1 MVMMV
6 PFPWV
11 GASLSGVRLHLRQRS
26 VNRRPEVYNERVLQV
41 RLLGGVAA
49 DRDGEQLSLLPPV
62 SRLLA
67 VLALRPGPQDR
78 ETVAATLWPGAAG
91 PAARANLRTAVW
103 SLRKAVGDD
112 ALITSRTAVGLRP
125 EAITVDLADGQR
137 RAAAGDAAAA
147 AALCHGELLPG
158 YAEDWAE
165 TARRR
170 QRTELAE
177 TLATRTAA
185 AERDGDAAGAARWSR
200 LRCELDPLNEAAHA
214 DLVRQLAAAGDRAGA
229 LVAGREVTGRLR
241 AELGVQPGPALR
253 AALAEARGPAAV
265 PSPVGPETA
274 LAPFGSSGSSGV
286 FGSRP
291 LYGRTAEL
299 RALMAAWA
307 AARAGHGRV
316 VLITGEAGIGKTR
329 LVAELARRAENAGA
343 RTAVGAGVDVGGAA
357 PLATWQELVPQ
368 LARSVPTPPEQADW
382 PAELGRLAPD
392 IATRLGRDEPPPPV
406 SSPELERLRLF
417 DAVLRLVE
425 WAAAGRPVLLVAEDV
440 HRADPASMQ
449 LCAHIGR
456 RLAAMPVLF
465 VLTRRDKPDR
475 PDADALLA
483 DLAGRGVEVAELELG
498 PLAAVELA
506 AVARSVADLTDQAVD
521 QVIRAADGNP
531 LLAVESARALAAGR
545 AAPPP
550 NLRTAVRAA
559 TGALARPARDLAE
572 MLAAA
577 GRELSAAELAAA
589 YLNLALTDR
598 DAAEAAV
605 LDTGLVVRVRG
616 GLRFRHALLAEAV
629 RADLGEQGRRYEQ
642 LALAIEAAAAAPDQ
656 VAAEVAG
663 HLHRAGRD
671 DLAGPRWQRAARH
684 ARSLGA
690 MPEAAR
696 FWAEAVRCD
705 PEEAALRLEL
715 AEALGWLGQDADF
728 EREWQAA
735 LDLLPEE
742 RQSVAWSRRGQVH
755 RTVVCNPRASLAA
768 YQRAAELLPADAPP
782 SLRTEILLGTA
793 WGESAAGDPARAAEL
808 LDQVASLVTEP
819 DDRIVAE
826 MANAELMS
834 VIRLGRFSE
843 CETVAARGAAA
854 ARRAGRPLVAFG
866 VWIQT
871 ACALSGSGDLTGA
884 LRAADA
890 AVAATRGMTV
900 IEFQCL
906 AARAFVLS
914 RLGRHAEALSLAR
927 EQLAL
932 AERMDSPA
940 IAARARHDAGLIS
953 LAAGRHLEAAHLLEQ
968 ALAEGAEVSRPA
980 ARLAQAE
987 ALARSG
993 RPDEATAEVRRAA
1006 LEPVRSSDQPW
1017 ALVPRMTR
1025 VQGLIALARGDRAG
1039 ARRRLTEAADGWRRH
1054 LGHHP
1059 GEEFVANFVDLGRP
1073 PIVGLVEP
1081 EWELRR
1087 LTAELA
1093 GLDELT
1099 EVP

>member
-1 MVMMV
+1 MV
-6 PFPWV
+6 PFRWV
-11 GASLSGVRLHLRQRS
+11 AASLPGPRLRLRQRS
-26 VNRRPEVYNERVLQV
+26 VNHGTAVYNERVLQV

-49 DRDGEQLSLLPPV
+49 DHDGEQLSLLPPV

-91 PAARANLRTAVW
+91 PAARANLRTAIW
-103 SLRKAVGDD
+103 ALRKAVGDD

-137 RAAAGDAAAA
+137 AAAAGDAEAA
-147 AALCHGELLPG
+147 AALCHGDLLPG

-170 QRTELAE
+170 HRVELAE

-214 DLVRQLAAAGDRAGA
+214 DLIRQLAAAGDRAGA
-229 LVAGREVTGRLR
+229 LVAGREATDRLR
-241 AELGVQPGPALR
+241 AELSVGPGPSLR
-253 AALAEARGPAAV
+253 AALAEARGPGAA
-265 PSPVGPETA
+265 PSPAGAATV
-274 LAPFGSSGSSGV
+274 LGSSGA

-291 LYGRTAEL
+291 LYGRAAEL
-299 RALMAAWA
+299 RTLMAAWT

-343 RTAVGAGVDVGGAA
+343 RTAIGAGVDVGGAA

-368 LARSVPTPPEQADW
+368 LARGVPAPPEDADW

-392 IATRLGRDEPPPPV
+392 IATQLGRDQPPPPV
-406 SSPELERLRLF
+406 SSPELERLRVF
-417 DAVLRLVE
+417 NAVLRLVE

-456 RLAAMPVLF
+456 RLATRPVLF

-545 AAPPP
+545 DAPPQ
-550 NLRTAVRAA
+550 NLRAAVRAA
-559 TGALARPARDLAE
+559 IGALARPARDLAE

-642 LALAIEAAAAAPDQ
+642 LALAIEAAAPAPDQ

-705 PEEAALRLEL
+705 TEAADLRLEL
-715 AEALGWLGQDADF
+715 AEAFGWLGQDADF
-728 EREWQAA
+728 EREWHAA
-735 LDLLPEE
+735 LELLPEE

-755 RTVVCNPRASLAA
+755 RTVVYNPRASLAA
-768 YQRAAELLPADAPP
+768 YQRAAELLP
-782 SLRTEILLGTA
+782 RT
-793 WGESAAGDPARAAEL
+793 
-808 LDQVASLVTEP
+808 
-819 DDRIVAE
+819 
-826 MANAELMS
+826 
-834 VIRLGRFSE
+834 
-843 CETVAARGAAA
+843 
-854 ARRAGRPLVAFG
+854 RR
-866 VWIQT
+866 
-871 ACALSGSGDLTGA
+871 
-884 LRAADA
+884 
-890 AVAATRGMTV
+890 
-900 IEFQCL
+900 
-906 AARAFVLS
+906 
-914 RLGRHAEALSLAR
+914 H
-927 EQLAL
+927 
-932 AERMDSPA
+932 
-940 IAARARHDAGLIS
+940 
-953 LAAGRHLEAAHLLEQ
+953 
-968 ALAEGAEVSRPA
+968 
-980 ARLAQAE
+980 
-987 ALARSG
+987 RSG
-993 RPDEATAEVRRAA
+993 
-1006 LEPVRSSDQPW
+1006 
-1017 ALVPRMTR
+1017 
-1025 VQGLIALARGDRAG
+1025 
-1039 ARRRLTEAADGWRRH
+1039 
-1054 LGHHP
+1054 
-1059 GEEFVANFVDLGRP
+1059 
-1073 PIVGLVEP
+1073 
-1081 EWELRR
+1081 
-1087 LTAELA
+1087 
-1093 GLDELT
+1093 
-1099 EVP
+1099 

>member
-1 MVMMV
+1 
-6 PFPWV
+6 
-11 GASLSGVRLHLRQRS
+11 
-26 VNRRPEVYNERVLQV
+26 
-41 RLLGGVAA
+41 
-49 DRDGEQLSLLPPV
+49 
-62 SRLLA
+62 
-67 VLALRPGPQDR
+67 
-78 ETVAATLWPGAAG
+78 
-91 PAARANLRTAVW
+91 
-103 SLRKAVGDD
+103 
-112 ALITSRTAVGLRP
+112 
-125 EAITVDLADGQR
+125 
-137 RAAAGDAAAA
+137 
-147 AALCHGELLPG
+147 
-158 YAEDWAE
+158 
-165 TARRR
+165 
-170 QRTELAE
+170 
-177 TLATRTAA
+177 
-185 AERDGDAAGAARWSR
+185 
-200 LRCELDPLNEAAHA
+200 
-214 DLVRQLAAAGDRAGA
+214 
-229 LVAGREVTGRLR
+229 
-241 AELGVQPGPALR
+241 
-253 AALAEARGPAAV
+253 
-265 PSPVGPETA
+265 
-274 LAPFGSSGSSGV
+274 
-286 FGSRP
+286 
-291 LYGRTAEL
+291 
-299 RALMAAWA
+299 MAAWT

-343 RTAVGAGVDVGGAA
+343 RTAIGAGVDVGGAA

-368 LARSVPTPPEQADW
+368 LARGVPAPPEHADW

-392 IATRLGRDEPPPPV
+392 IAARLGRDQPPPPV
-406 SSPELERLRLF
+406 SSPELERLRVF

-456 RLAAMPVLF
+456 RLAARPVLF

-506 AVARSVADLTDQAVD
+506 AVARSVADLTDHAVD

-545 AAPPP
+545 DAPPQ
-550 NLRTAVRAA
+550 NLRAAVRAA

-589 YLNLALTDR
+589 YLNLALADR

-642 LALAIEAAAAAPDQ
+642 LALAIEAAAASPDQ

-705 PEEAALRLEL
+705 PEAADLRLEL
-715 AEALGWLGQDADF
+715 AEAFGWLGQDADF

-735 LDLLPEE
+735 LELLPEE

-782 SLRTEILLGTA
+782 PLRVEILLGTA
-793 WGESAAGDPARAAEL
+793 WGESAAGDPARAAAL
-808 LDQVASLVTEP
+808 LDEVASLVTEP

-834 VIRLGRFSE
+834 VIRLGRFTE
-843 CETVAARGAAA
+843 CEAVAARGGAA
-854 ARRAGRPLVAFG
+854 ARRAGRPARRLRGLDPDRVRAER
-866 VWIQT
+866 VRRPDR
-871 ACALSGSGDLTGA
+871 CAAGGGCRRGGDPRHDGDRVSVPGRPG
-884 LRAADA
+884 LRAVPARPPRRG
-890 AVAATRGMTV
+890 AVAGPRAAGHGGTDGLARDRGPGPPRRRAD
-900 IEFQCL
+900 L
-906 AARAFVLS
+906 AGGRAPSRGGTPARAGP
-914 RLGRHAEALSLAR
+914 GRGGGGE
-927 EQLAL
+927 
-932 AERMDSPA
+932 P
-940 IAARARHDAGLIS
+940 
-953 LAAGRHLEAAHLLEQ
+953 AGRTAGPGRGPGPLRPPGRGHGR
-968 ALAEGAEVSRPA
+968 GAP
-980 ARLAQAE
+980 
-987 ALARSG
+987 G
-993 RPDEATAEVRRAA
+993 
-1006 LEPVRSSDQPW
+1006 
-1017 ALVPRMTR
+1017 
-1025 VQGLIALARGDRAG
+1025 GAG
-1039 ARRRLTEAADGWRRH
+1039 ARAQQRSAVGAGAADDTGPGPDRPGPRRPRRSPPPADRGRGWLAASPGARPRRGVRGQ
-1054 LGHHP
+1054 LRRP
-1059 GEEFVANFVDLGRP
+1059 RP
-1073 PIVGLVEP
+1073 PAD
-1081 EWELRR
+1081 RR
-1087 LTAELA
+1087 PGRA
-1093 GLDELT
+1093 GLGT
-1099 EVP
+1099 APPHRRTGRAR

>member
-1 MVMMV
+1 M
-6 PFPWV
+6 
-11 GASLSGVRLHLRQRS
+11 
-26 VNRRPEVYNERVLQV
+26 

-49 DRDGEQLSLLPPV
+49 DHDGELLSLLPPV

-78 ETVAATLWPGAAG
+78 ETVASTLWPGAAG
-91 PAARANLRTAVW
+91 AAAARANLRTAIW
-103 SLRKAVGDD
+103 ALRKAVGDD

-125 EAITVDLADGQR
+125 EAVTVDLADGLR
-137 RAAAGDAAAA
+137 RAADGDADAA
-147 AALCHGELLPG
+147 AALCRGELLPG

-170 QRTELAE
+170 QRAELAE
-177 TLATRTAA
+177 TLAARSAA

-229 LVAGREVTGRLR
+229 LVAGREATDRLR
-241 AELGVQPGPALR
+241 AELSVGPGPSLR
-253 AALAEARGPAAV
+253 AALAEARGPVAASTA
-265 PSPVGPETA
+265 PSM
-274 LAPFGSSGSSGV
+274 
-286 FGSRP
+286 GSRP
-291 LYGRTAEL
+291 LYGRAAEL
-299 RALMAAWA
+299 RTLMAAWT

-343 RTAVGAGVDVGGAA
+343 RTAIGAGVDVGGAA

-368 LARSVPTPPEQADW
+368 LAVGVPTPPEHADW

-392 IATRLGRDEPPPPV
+392 IAARLGRDQPPPPV
-406 SSPELERLRLF
+406 SSPELERLRVF

-456 RLAAMPVLF
+456 RLAARPVLF

-506 AVARSVADLTDQAVD
+506 AVARSVADLTDHAVD

-545 AAPPP
+545 DAPPQ
-550 NLRTAVRAA
+550 NLRAAVRAA
-559 TGALARPARDLAE
+559 VGVLARPARDLAE
-572 MLAAA
+572 LLAAA

-589 YLNLALTDR
+589 YVNLALADR
-598 DAAEAAV
+598 DAAEEGV
-605 LDTGLVVRVRG
+605 LDTGLVIRVRG

-642 LALAIEAAAAAPDQ
+642 LALAIEAAAPAPDR

-705 PEEAALRLEL
+705 PEAADLRLEL
-715 AEALGWLGQDADF
+715 AEAFGWLGQDTDF
-728 EREWQAA
+728 EREWHAA
-735 LDLLPEE
+735 LELLPEE

-782 SLRTEILLGTA
+782 PLRMEILLGTA
-793 WGESAAGDPARAAEL
+793 WAESAAGDPARGAEL
-808 LDQVASLVTEP
+808 LDEVASLVTEP
-819 DDRIVAE
+819 DDRVVAE

-834 VIRLGRFSE
+834 VIRLGQFSE
-843 CETVAARGAAA
+843 CEAVAARGGAA
-854 ARRAGRPLVAFG
+854 ARRAGRPLIAFG

-871 ACALSGSGDLTGA
+871 ACL
-884 LRAADA
+884 
-890 AVAATRGMTV
+890 
-900 IEFQCL
+900 
-906 AARAFVLS
+906 
-914 RLGRHAEALSLAR
+914 
-927 EQLAL
+927 
-932 AERMDSPA
+932 DSPA
-940 IAARARHDAGLIS
+940 KKSCGATDAWS
-953 LAAGRHLEAAHLLEQ
+953 AAGRDMAAIGFQ
-968 ALAEGAEVSRPA
+968 
-980 ARLAQAE
+980 
-987 ALARSG
+987 
-993 RPDEATAEVRRAA
+993 
-1006 LEPVRSSDQPW
+1006 
-1017 ALVPRMTR
+1017 
-1025 VQGLIALARGDRAG
+1025 
-1039 ARRRLTEAADGWRRH
+1039 
-1054 LGHHP
+1054 
-1059 GEEFVANFVDLGRP
+1059 F
-1073 PIVGLVEP
+1073 
-1081 EWELRR
+1081 
-1087 LTAELA
+1087 
-1093 GLDELT
+1093 
-1099 EVP
+1099 

>member
-1 MVMMV
+1 M
-6 PFPWV
+6 
-11 GASLSGVRLHLRQRS
+11 
-26 VNRRPEVYNERVLQV
+26 LQV

-49 DRDGEQLSLLPPV
+49 ERDGEQLSLPPPV
-62 SRLLA
+62 GRLLA
-67 VLALRPGPQDR
+67 LLALRPGAHDR

-103 SLRKAVGDD
+103 ALRKAVGDD
-112 ALITSRTAVGLRP
+112 ALVTSRTAVGLRP

-137 RAAAGDAAAA
+137 RAAAGDVAAA
-147 AALCHGELLPG
+147 AALCRGELLPG

-165 TARRR
+165 AARRR
-170 QRTELAE
+170 QRAELAE
-177 TLATRTAA
+177 TLTVRAAA

-229 LVAGREVTGRLR
+229 LVAGREVTDRLR
-241 AELGVQPGPALR
+241 AELGVRPGPSLR
-253 AALAEARGPAAV
+253 SALAEARGPGIPGAA
-265 PSPVGPETA
+265 PFPVGPVTA
-274 LAPFGSSGSSGV
+274 LGA
-286 FGSRP
+286 RP
-291 LYGRTAEL
+291 LYGRAAEL
-299 RALMAAWA
+299 RMLMTAWT

-368 LARSVPTPPEQADW
+368 LARGVPAPPEHADW

-392 IATRLGRDEPPPPV
+392 IAARLGRDDPPPPV
-406 SSPELERLRLF
+406 SSPELERLRVF
-417 DAVLRLVE
+417 DAVLRLME

-456 RLAAMPVLF
+456 RLAAQPVLF

-498 PLAAVELA
+498 PLSATELA
-506 AVARSVADLTDQAVD
+506 AVARSVAALTDNAID
-521 QVIRAADGNP
+521 QVVRAADGNP
-531 LLAVESARALAAGR
+531 LLAVASARALAAGSN
-545 AAPPP
+545 APPA
-550 NLRTAVRAA
+550 NLRAAVRAA
-559 TGALARPARDLAE
+559 TGSLPRRARDLAE

-577 GRELSAAELAAA
+577 GRELSAAELAA
-589 YLNLALTDR
+589 LPLADR

-605 LDTGLVVRVRG
+605 LDSGLVIRMRG

-642 LALAIEAAAAAPDQ
+642 LALAIEAAAASPDQ

-705 PEEAALRLEL
+705 PEEAAFRLEL
-715 AEALGWLGQDADF
+715 AEAFGWLGQDTDF

-735 LDLLPEE
+735 LELLPEE

-768 YQRAAELLPADAPP
+768 YQRAWELLPADAPLP
-782 SLRTEILLGTA
+782 LQVEILLGAA
-793 WGESAAGDPARAAEL
+793 WGESAAGDPARAAAL
-808 LDQVASLVTEP
+808 LDEVASLVTEP

-834 VIRLGRFSE
+834 VIRLGRFTE
-843 CETVAARGAAA
+843 CEAVAARGAAA
-854 ARRAGRPLVAFG
+854 ARRAGRPVVAFG

-871 ACALSGSGDLTGA
+871 ACALSGTGNLAGA

-914 RLGRHAEALSLAR
+914 RLGRHDEALSLAR
-927 EQLAL
+927 EQLAM
-932 AERMDSPA
+932 AERTDSAA

-953 LAAGRHLEAAHLLEQ
+953 LAAGRHLEAAQLLEQ
-968 ALAEGAEVSRPA
+968 ALADGAEVEPGRAAGPGRGPGPLRPPGRGRGRGAPGGAGASAQQRSAVGAGA
-980 ARLAQAE
+980 ADDPGPGPDLPGPRRPGRSPPPADRGRRWLAASPG
-987 ALARSG
+987 ARPRRGIRGQLRRPRPPADRRPG
-993 RPDEATAEVRRAA
+993 RAGLGTAPAHRRA
-1006 LEPVRSSDQPW
+1006 
-1017 ALVPRMTR
+1017 
-1025 VQGLIALARGDRAG
+1025 GRA
-1039 ARRRLTEAADGWRRH
+1039 
-1054 LGHHP
+1054 
-1059 GEEFVANFVDLGRP
+1059 
-1073 PIVGLVEP
+1073 
-1081 EWELRR
+1081 
-1087 LTAELA
+1087 
-1093 GLDELT
+1093 
-1099 EVP
+1099 

>member
-1 MVMMV
+1 MV
-6 PFPWV
+6 PFRWV
-11 GASLSGVRLHLRQRS
+11 AASLPGPRLRLRQRS
-26 VNRRPEVYNERVLQV
+26 VNHGTAVYNERVLQV

-49 DRDGEQLSLLPPV
+49 DHDGEQLSLLPPV

-103 SLRKAVGDD
+103 ALRKAVGDD

-137 RAAAGDAAAA
+137 AAAAGDAAAA
-147 AALCHGELLPG
+147 AALCHGDLLPG

-170 QRTELAE
+170 QRAELAE
-177 TLATRTAA
+177 TLAARSAA

-229 LVAGREVTGRLR
+229 LVAGREATDRLR
-241 AELGVQPGPALR
+241 AELSVGPGPSLR
-253 AALAEARGPAAV
+253 AALAEARGPGVPGAASGPLSDPV
-265 PSPVGPETA
+265 PA
-274 LAPFGSSGSSGV
+274 L
-286 FGSRP
+286 GSRP
-291 LYGRTAEL
+291 LYGRAAEL
-299 RALMAAWA
+299 RTLMAAWT

-343 RTAVGAGVDVGGAA
+343 RTAIGAGVDVGGAA

-368 LARSVPTPPEQADW
+368 LARGVPAPPEDADW

-392 IATRLGRDEPPPPV
+392 IAARLGRDQPPPPV
-406 SSPELERLRLF
+406 SSPELERLRVF

-456 RLAAMPVLF
+456 RLATRPVLF

-545 AAPPP
+545 AAPPQ
-550 NLRTAVRAA
+550 NLRAAVRAA
-559 TGALARPARDLAE
+559 TGALPRPARDLAE

-589 YLNLALTDR
+589 YLNLALADR

-642 LALAIEAAAAAPDQ
+642 LALAIEAAAPAPDR

-705 PEEAALRLEL
+705 PEAADLRLEL
-715 AEALGWLGQDADF
+715 AEAFGWLGQDADF

-735 LDLLPEE
+735 LELLPDE

-782 SLRTEILLGTA
+782 PLRMEILLGTA
-793 WGESAAGDPARAAEL
+793 WGESAAGDPARG
-808 LDQVASLVTEP
+808 
-819 DDRIVAE
+819 
-826 MANAELMS
+826 
-834 VIRLGRFSE
+834 GR
-843 CETVAARGAAA
+843 
-854 ARRAGRPLVAFG
+854 
-866 VWIQT
+866 
-871 ACALSGSGDLTGA
+871 
-884 LRAADA
+884 
-890 AVAATRGMTV
+890 
-900 IEFQCL
+900 
-906 AARAFVLS
+906 
-914 RLGRHAEALSLAR
+914 
-927 EQLAL
+927 
-932 AERMDSPA
+932 
-940 IAARARHDAGLIS
+940 
-953 LAAGRHLEAAHLLEQ
+953 AAGR
-968 ALAEGAEVSRPA
+968 G
-980 ARLAQAE
+980 
-987 ALARSG
+987 G
-993 RPDEATAEVRRAA
+993 
-1006 LEPVRSSDQPW
+1006 
-1017 ALVPRMTR
+1017 
-1025 VQGLIALARGDRAG
+1025 
-1039 ARRRLTEAADGWRRH
+1039 
-1054 LGHHP
+1054 
-1059 GEEFVANFVDLGRP
+1059 
-1073 PIVGLVEP
+1073 
-1081 EWELRR
+1081 
-1087 LTAELA
+1087 LA
-1093 GLDELT
+1093 GHRAR
-1099 EVP
+1099 

>member
-1 MVMMV
+1 M
-6 PFPWV
+6 
-11 GASLSGVRLHLRQRS
+11 
-26 VNRRPEVYNERVLQV
+26 LQV

-49 DRDGEQLSLLPPV
+49 ERDGEQVPLPPQAG
-62 SRLLA
+62 RLLA
-67 VLALRPGPQDR
+67 VLALRPGAQDR

-91 PAARANLRTAVW
+91 PSGRANLRTAVW
-103 SLRKAVGDD
+103 ALRKAVGDD

-125 EAITVDLADGQR
+125 EAITVDLAEGQR
-137 RAAAGDAAAA
+137 RAAAGDDAAA
-147 AALCHGELLPG
+147 AALCRGELLPR
-158 YAEDWAE
+158 YAEDWAD

-170 QRTELAE
+170 QRAELAE
-177 TLATRTAA
+177 TLAARSAA
-185 AERDGDAAGAARWSR
+185 AERDGDAVAAGRWSR

-229 LVAGREVTGRLR
+229 LVTGREVTDRLR
-241 AELGVQPGPALR
+241 EELGVRPGPSLR
-253 AALAEARGPAAV
+253 AALAEARGPGAA
-265 PSPVGPETA
+265 PSLAGPVTV
-274 LAPFGSSGSSGV
+274 L
-286 FGSRP
+286 GSRP
-291 LYGRTAEL
+291 LFGRAAEL
-299 RALMAAWA
+299 RALMTAWT

-343 RTAVGAGVDVGGAA
+343 RTAIGAGVDVGGAA

-368 LARSVPTPPEQADW
+368 LARGVPVPPEHADW

-392 IATRLGRDEPPPPV
+392 IAARLGRDDPPPPV
-406 SSPELERLRLF
+406 SSPELERLRVF

-456 RLAAMPVLF
+456 RLAAQPVLF

-506 AVARSVADLTDQAVD
+506 AVARSVADLTDHAVD

-550 NLRTAVRAA
+550 NLRAAVRAA
-559 TGALARPARDLAE
+559 TGALSRPARDLAE

-589 YLNLALTDR
+589 YLNLALPDR

-605 LDTGLVVRVRG
+605 LDTGLIIRARG

-629 RADLGEQGRRYEQ
+629 RADLGDQGRRYEQ
-642 LALAIEAAAAAPDQ
+642 LALAIEAAAVSPGQ

-663 HLHRAGRD
+663 HLYRAGRD

-684 ARSLGA
+684 ARSLGT
-690 MPEAAR
+690 MPEAAQ

-705 PEEAALRLEL
+705 PDAADLRLEL
-715 AEALGWLGQDADF
+715 AEALGWLGQDTDF

-735 LDLLPEE
+735 LELLPEE
-742 RQSVAWSRRGQVH
+742 RQSVAWSRRGQVL

-782 SLRTEILLGTA
+782 PLRVDILLGAA
-793 WGESAAGDPARAAEL
+793 WCESAAGDPARTATL
-808 LDQVASLVTEP
+808 LDQVASLVTDP
-819 DDRIVAE
+819 DDMIVAE

-834 VIRLGRFSE
+834 MIRLSQFTE
-843 CETVAARGAAA
+843 CEAVAARGAAA
-854 ARRAGRPLVAFG
+854 ARRAGRPAVAYG

-871 ACALSGSGDLTGA
+871 ACALSGSGDLAGA

-890 AVAATRGMTV
+890 AIAATRGMTV
-900 IEFQCL
+900 IELQCL

-914 RLGRHAEALSLAR
+914 RLGRHAEALSLAG
-927 EQLAL
+927 EQLAM
-932 AERMDSPA
+932 AERIDSAA

-953 LAAGRHLEAAHLLEQ
+953 LAAGRHLQAAQLLEQ
-968 ALAEGAEVSRPA
+968 ALAEGAEISRPA
-980 ARLAQAE
+980 ARLARAE

-993 RPDEATAEVRRAA
+993 RPDDATAEVRRAA

-1017 ALVPRMTR
+1017 ALVPRMSR
-1025 VQGLIALARGDRAG
+1025 VQGLIALARGDRVQ
-1039 ARRRLTEAADGWRRH
+1039 ARRRLTEAAEGWRRH
-1054 LGHHP
+1054 LGHDV
-1059 GEEFVANFVDLGRP
+1059 GADFAASFVDLGRP

-1081 EWELRR
+1081 DWELGR

>member
-1 MVMMV
+1 MV

-11 GASLSGVRLHLRQRS
+11 VASLPGARLRLRQRS
-26 VNRRPEVYNERVLQV
+26 VNDGTQVYNERVLQV

-49 DRDGEQLSLLPPV
+49 DHDGEQLSLLPPV

-103 SLRKAVGDD
+103 ALRKAVGDD

-125 EAITVDLADGQR
+125 EAITVDLADAQR
-137 RAAAGDAAAA
+137 AAAAGDVAAA
-147 AALCHGELLPG
+147 AALCRGELLPG

-170 QRTELAE
+170 QRAELAE
-177 TLATRTAA
+177 TLAARSAA

-214 DLVRQLAAAGDRAGA
+214 DLVRQLAVAGDRAGA

-241 AELGVQPGPALR
+241 AELGVGPGPSLR
-253 AALAEARGPAAV
+253 AALAEARGPGVTGAA
-265 PSPVGPETA
+265 PGPPTT
-274 LAPFGSSGSSGV
+274 
-286 FGSRP
+286 RP
-291 LYGRTAEL
+291 LYGRAAEL
-299 RALMAAWA
+299 RTLMTAWA

-316 VLITGEAGIGKTR
+316 VLITGEAGIGKTH

-343 RTAVGAGVDVGGAA
+343 RTAIGAGVDVGGAA

-368 LARSVPTPPEQADW
+368 LAAGVPAPPEHADW

-392 IATRLGRDEPPPPV
+392 IAARLGRDQPPPPV
-406 SSPELERLRLF
+406 SSPELERLRVF

-456 RLAAMPVLF
+456 RLAARPVLF
-465 VLTRRDKPDR
+465 VLTRRDKPGR

-506 AVARSVADLTDQAVD
+506 AVARSVADLTDDAVD

-545 AAPPP
+545 AAPPQ
-550 NLRTAVRAA
+550 NLRAAVRAA
-559 TGALARPARDLAE
+559 TGALPRPARDLAE

-589 YLNLALTDR
+589 YLNLAPADR

-629 RADLGEQGRRYEQ
+629 RADLGDQGRRYEQ
-642 LALAIEAAAAAPDQ
+642 LALAIEAAAPAPDR

-663 HLHRAGRD
+663 HLDRAGRD

-715 AEALGWLGQDADF
+715 AEAFGWLGQDADF

-735 LDLLPEE
+735 LDLLPAE

-782 SLRTEILLGTA
+782 PLRTEILLGTA

-808 LDQVASLVTEP
+808 LDEVASLVTEP

-843 CETVAARGAAA
+843 CEAVAARGAAA

-890 AVAATRGMTV
+890 AVAATRGMAV

-914 RLGRHAEALSLAR
+914 RLGRHAEALALAR
-927 EQLAL
+927 EQLAM
-932 AERMDSPA
+932 AERMDSAA

-1054 LGHHP
+1054 LGHDP
-1059 GEEFVANFVDLGRP
+1059 GAEFVANFVDLGRP

-1081 EWELRR
+1081 DWELRR

>member
-1 MVMMV
+1 M
-6 PFPWV
+6 
-11 GASLSGVRLHLRQRS
+11 
-26 VNRRPEVYNERVLQV
+26 LQV

-49 DRDGEQLSLLPPV
+49 EREGEQLSLPPPTG
-62 SRLLA
+62 RLLA
-67 VLALRPGPQDR
+67 LLALRPGAQDR

-103 SLRKAVGDD
+103 ALRKAVGDD

-170 QRTELAE
+170 QRAELAG
-177 TLATRTAA
+177 TLAARAAA
-185 AERDGDAAGAARWSR
+185 AERDGDAAAAAQWSR

-241 AELGVQPGPALR
+241 DELGVRPGPSLR
-253 AALAEARGPAAV
+253 AALAEAREPGVRRAASVPAGPA
-265 PSPVGPETA
+265 GT
-274 LAPFGSSGSSGV
+274 
-286 FGSRP
+286 RP
-291 LYGRTAEL
+291 LYGRAAEL
-299 RALMAAWA
+299 RTLMAAWS
-307 AARAGHGRV
+307 AARAGQGRV

-343 RTAVGAGVDVGGAA
+343 GTAVGAGVDVGGAA

-368 LARSVPTPPEQADW
+368 LARGVPAPPEQADW

-392 IATRLGRDEPPPPV
+392 VAARLGRDRPPPPV
-406 SSPELERLRLF
+406 SSPELERLRVF

-425 WAAAGRPVLLVAEDV
+425 WAAAARPVLLVAEDV

-456 RLAAMPVLF
+456 RLAARPVLF

-475 PDADALLA
+475 PAADALLA

-498 PLAAVELA
+498 PLSAVELA
-506 AVARSVADLTDQAVD
+506 AVARSAADLTDRAVD
-521 QVIRAADGNP
+521 QVIRAAEGNP

-545 AAPPP
+545 DAPPP

-572 MLAAA
+572 ALAAA
-577 GRELSAAELAAA
+577 GRELSAAELAALH
-589 YLNLALTDR
+589 LNLGLADR

-605 LDTGLVVRVRG
+605 LDTGLVIRVRG

-629 RADLGEQGRRYEQ
+629 RADLGDQGRRYEQ
-642 LALAIEAAAAAPDQ
+642 LALAIEAAAASPDQ

-696 FWAEAVRCD
+696 FWAEAARCH
-705 PEEAALRLEL
+705 PEAADLRLEL
-715 AEALGWLGQDADF
+715 AEAFGWLGQDADF

-735 LDLLPEE
+735 LELFPAE
-742 RQSVAWSRRGQVH
+742 RQSVAWSRRGQVL
-755 RTVVCNPRASLAA
+755 RTVVCNPRASLEA
-768 YQRAAELLPADAPP
+768 YQRAAGLLPADAPP
-782 SLRTEILLGTA
+782 PLRVNILLGTA
-793 WGESAAGDPARAAEL
+793 WCESAAGDPARTATL
-808 LDQVASLVTEP
+808 LDQVASLVTDP
-819 DDRIVAE
+819 DDTIVAE

-834 VIRLGRFSE
+834 MIRLSQFTE
-843 CETVAARGAAA
+843 CEAVAARAAAA
-854 ARRAGRPLVAFG
+854 ARRAGRPVVAFG
-866 VWIQT
+866 VWIQS
-871 ACALSGSGDLTGA
+871 ACALSGSGDLAGA

-900 IEFQCL
+900 LELQCL
-906 AARAFVLS
+906 AARGFVLS
-914 RLGRHAEALSLAR
+914 RLGRHAEALPLAR
-927 EQLAL
+927 EQLAM
-932 AERMDSPA
+932 AERMDSAA
-940 IAARARHDAGLIS
+940 IAARARHDAGMIS
-953 LAAGRHLEAAHLLEQ
+953 LAAGRHAEAAHLLEQ
-968 ALAEGAEVSRPA
+968 ALAEGAEVSLA
-980 ARLAQAE
+980 TRLARAE
-987 ALARSG
+987 ALAGSG
-993 RPDEATAEVRRAA
+993 RPDEAAAEVRRAA

-1025 VQGLIALARGDRAG
+1025 VQGLIALARGDRAR
-1039 ARRRLTEAADGWRRH
+1039 ARRRLTEAAQGWRRH
-1054 LGHHP
+1054 LGHDA
-1059 GEEFVANFVDLGRP
+1059 GAEFVANFVDLGRP

-1081 EWELRR
+1081 EWELGR

-1093 GLDELT
+1093 SLDELT

>member
-1 MVMMV
+1 MV
-6 PFPWV
+6 PFRWV
-11 GASLSGVRLHLRQRS
+11 AASLSEVRLHLRQRS
-26 VNRRPEVYNERVLQV
+26 VNHGTEVYNERVLQV

-78 ETVAATLWPGAAG
+78 ETVASTLWPGAAG
-91 PAARANLRTAVW
+91 AAAARANLRTAVW
-103 SLRKAVGDD
+103 ALRKAVGDD

-125 EAITVDLADGQR
+125 EAVTVDLADGLR
-137 RAAAGDAAAA
+137 RAADGDTDAAAV
-147 AALCHGELLPG
+147 LCRGELLPG

-170 QRTELAE
+170 QRAELAE
-177 TLATRTAA
+177 TLAARTAA

-229 LVAGREVTGRLR
+229 LVAGREVSDRLR
-241 AELGVQPGPALR
+241 AELSVGPGPSLR
-253 AALAEARGPAAV
+253 AALAEARGPGAARAA
-265 PSPVGPETA
+265 PST
-274 LAPFGSSGSSGV
+274 GS

-291 LYGRTAEL
+291 LYGRAAEL
-299 RALMAAWA
+299 RTLMAAWT

-343 RTAVGAGVDVGGAA
+343 RTAIGAGVDVGGAA
-357 PLATWQELVPQ
+357 PLATWQELLPQ
-368 LARSVPTPPEQADW
+368 LARDVPAPPEDADW

-392 IATRLGRDEPPPPV
+392 IATRLGRDQPPPPV
-406 SSPELERLRLF
+406 SSPELERLRVF

-456 RLAAMPVLF
+456 RLAARPVLF

-506 AVARSVADLTDQAVD
+506 AVARSVADLTDRAVD

-545 AAPPP
+545 DAPPQ
-550 NLRTAVRAA
+550 NLRAAVRAA
-559 TGALARPARDLAE
+559 IGVLGRPARDLAE
-572 MLAAA
+572 LLAAA

-589 YLNLALTDR
+589 YLNLALADR
-598 DAAEAAV
+598 DAAEEGV
-605 LDTGLVVRVRG
+605 LDTGLVIRVRG

-642 LALAIEAAAAAPDQ
+642 LALAIEAAARAPDQ

-671 DLAGPRWQRAARH
+671 DLAGPRWQRAAGH

-705 PEEAALRLEL
+705 PEAADLRLEL
-715 AEALGWLGQDADF
+715 AEAFGWLGQDADF

-735 LDLLPEE
+735 LELFPEE

-782 SLRTEILLGTA
+782 PLRVEILLGTA
-793 WGESAAGDPARAAEL
+793 WGESAAGDPARAAAL
-808 LDQVASLVTEP
+808 LDEVASLVTEP

-834 VIRLGRFSE
+834 VIRLGRFTE
-843 CETVAARGAAA
+843 CEAVAARGGAA
-854 ARRAGRPLVAFG
+854 ARRAGRPVVAFG

-906 AARAFVLS
+906 AAQAFVLS
-914 RLGRHAEALSLAR
+914 RLGRHAEALSLAG
-927 EQLAL
+927 EQLAM
-932 AERMDSPA
+932 AERMDSAA

-980 ARLAQAE
+980 ARLARAE

-993 RPDEATAEVRRAA
+993 RPDEAAAEVRRAA

-1054 LGHHP
+1054 LGHDP
-1059 GEEFVANFVDLGRP
+1059 GAEFVANFVDLGRP

-1081 EWELRR
+1081 DTELRR

-1093 GLDELT
+1093 GLDEFDELT
-1099 EVP
+1099 EVPLCRDSR

>member
-6 PFPWV
+6 PFRWV
-11 GASLSGVRLHLRQRS
+11 AASLPGTRLRLRQRS
-26 VNRRPEVYNERVLQV
+26 VNHGTAVYNERVLQV

-49 DRDGEQLSLLPPV
+49 DHDGEQLSLLPPV

-103 SLRKAVGDD
+103 ALRKAVGDD

-125 EAITVDLADGQR
+125 DAITVDLADGQR
-137 RAAAGDAAAA
+137 AAAAGDAAAA
-147 AALCHGELLPG
+147 AALCRGDLLSG

-170 QRTELAE
+170 QRAELAE
-177 TLATRTAA
+177 TLATRSAA
-185 AERDGDAAGAARWSR
+185 AERDGDAVGAARWSR

-229 LVAGREVTGRLR
+229 LVAGREATDRLR
-241 AELGVQPGPALR
+241 AELSVGPGPSLR
-253 AALAEARGPAAV
+253 AALAEARGPGV
-265 PSPVGPETA
+265 SGPA
-274 LAPFGSSGSSGV
+274 RASGSSGS

-291 LYGRTAEL
+291 LYGRAAEL
-299 RALMAAWA
+299 RTLMAAWT

-343 RTAVGAGVDVGGAA
+343 RTAIGAGVDVGGAA

-368 LARSVPTPPEQADW
+368 LARGVPAPPEDADW

-392 IATRLGRDEPPPPV
+392 IATQLGRDQPPPPV
-406 SSPELERLRLF
+406 SSPELERLRVF

-456 RLAAMPVLF
+456 RLATRPVLF

-506 AVARSVADLTDQAVD
+506 AVARSVADLTDHAVD

-545 AAPPP
+545 DAPPL
-550 NLRTAVRAA
+550 NLRAAVRAA
-559 TGALARPARDLAE
+559 IGALARPARDLAE

-605 LDTGLVVRVRG
+605 LDTGLVVRVRA

-642 LALAIEAAAAAPDQ
+642 LALAIEAAAPAPDQ

-663 HLHRAGRD
+663 HLHRADRD

-705 PEEAALRLEL
+705 TEAADLRLEL
-715 AEALGWLGQDADF
+715 AEAFGWLGQDADF
-728 EREWQAA
+728 EREWHAA
-735 LDLLPEE
+735 LELLPEE

-782 SLRTEILLGTA
+782 SQRIEILLGTA
-793 WGESAAGDPARAAEL
+793 WGESSAGDPARGAAL
-808 LDQVASLVTEP
+808 LDEVASLVTEP

-834 VIRLGRFSE
+834 VIRLGRFGE
-843 CETVAARGAAA
+843 CEAVAARGGAA

-927 EQLAL
+927 EQLAM

-1054 LGHHP
+1054 LGHDP
-1059 GEEFVANFVDLGRP
+1059 GAEFVANFVDLGRP

-1081 EWELRR
+1081 DWELRR

-1093 GLDELT
+1093 GLDAFDELT
-1099 EVP
+1099 EVPLCRDSR